1 MKIKSVRALSGGE
14 ILAEP
19 LSTKEKEILIPKGT
33 VIKKD
38 YLPLLSSIEM
48 KSVMIEDPYEEFENP
63 NKIADQKLMQRLV
76 DLVQSLMEKH
86 IYHDHNSLR
95 GFEMI
100 ANEIVKS
107 ICEWKNQMVF
117 DLDERETNLY
127 EHTVYVTILSLKAA
141 VQLKLDKKTLYEI
154 ALGCLLHDIG
164 LRYITAE
171 YKDCDWTKNSPE
183 EVFDIKKHTILG
195 YSALDE
201 ETWIP
206 EISKKMVLAHHERN
220 DGSGFPMRRKYRET
234 ECKLIQVCDSL
245 DCMIS
250 GIECV
255 RTPVWDALDN
265 LQKEA
270 GGKYE
275 KKIVDIIS
283 SMTARYPVGTKVKL
297 NLEDTGVV
305 IQQTEDPQKPVVMI
319 PKDKMKKY
327 NLKLEKDISI
337 LGII

>member
-19 LSTKEKEILIPKGT
+19 LLTKEKEILIPKGT
-33 VIKKD
+33 AIKKD

-107 ICEWKNQMVF
+107 ICEWQNQMVF

-127 EHTVYVTILSLKAA
+127 EHIVYVTILSLKAA
-141 VQLKLDKKTLYEI
+141 VQLKLDKETLYEI

-183 EVFDIKKHTILG
+183 EVFEIKKHTILG